1 MSIQPRSHSL
11 LSRTV
16 FSIIN
21 PTVGKKRKPSK
32 SHVKRESSPL
42 NPNHQRRR
50 KTITFAPAVNAVSS
64 SAAPFTSKISARER
78 DREEDEGLALWLGI
92 WLLHRVKGE
101 DHLLAPEDD
110 LLTQT
115 RLMIFPVLRSLKPA
129 SETIF
134 LALHLL
140 DRAFPKHISQAD
152 VRNSAHVSIITT
164 RLFVL
169 FLRPSSAWLDEIG
182 VLGDNIRTEHMVYW
196 MHLDKVLVHRSL
208 IQTLHILDH
217 DLNISQAAWSLRLH
231 QFRAHVERYMQAYDP
246 DIFDDVLNLV
256 TDTERRYLRT
266 STSTL
271 DPENPEMRSALL
283 QEKQRARVMDF
294 LTVDLPKKP
303 CDLNCDNWPTTYP
316 LEPFD
321 HLDTNPDYLLVI
333 PSSLSTVAMIS
344 VYDIPDDE
352 SLRDLKRLEF
362 TMSQL
367 LASGSDSVSKNLE
380 LEPPPTRIEGL
391 PRELDSLP
399 RDHPRL
405 PFRGNSQNADKTRRV
420 PSSPPLALS
429 ENKLPL
435 PQQRR
440 ACSQPWLSPT
450 MVAQLGH
457 RPLKLNVITG
467 GDTPTT
473 MSPAVEDSFE
483 WNEGRLLND
492 N

>member
-1 MSIQPRSHSL
+1 MLQ
-11 LSRTV
+11 
-16 FSIIN
+16 
-21 PTVGKKRKPSK
+21 
-32 SHVKRESSPL
+32 L
-42 NPNHQRRR
+42 NLV
-50 KTITFAPAVNAVSS
+50 IAP
-64 SAAPFTSKISARER
+64 K
-78 DREEDEGLALWLGI
+78 
-92 WLLHRVKGE
+92 
-101 DHLLAPEDD
+101 DD

-169 FLRPSSAWLDEIG
+169 FLRLSSAWLDEIG
-182 VLGDNIRTEHMVYW
+182 VLGDNIRTEHMCVYIPLHRNLLFTFNIRVYW
-196 MHLDKVLVHRSL
+196 MHLDKDLVHRSL

-231 QFRAHVERYMQAYDP
+231 QFRAHVERYIQAYNS

-271 DPENPEMRSALL
+271 NPENPEMRSALL
-283 QEKQRARVMDF
+283 QEKQCARVMDF

-303 CDLNCDNWPTTYP
+303 CDLSCDNWPTTYP
-316 LEPFD
+316 LELFD

-352 SLRDLKRLEF
+352 SLRDLKKLEF
-362 TMSQL
+362 TMSRL

-391 PRELDSLP
+391 PRELDSPP

-405 PFRGNSQNADKTRRV
+405 PFRSNSENADRTRRV
-420 PSSPPLALS
+420 PSCPLS
-429 ENKLPL
+429 ENNLPL

-467 GDTPTT
+467 GDTPAT

-483 WNEGRLLND
+483 
-492 N
+492 